1 MRLSVY
7 LDTSS
12 LNFLF
17 ADDSPE
23 KKEITVDF
31 FKNFIKTGVYQSY
44 ISDFVIQEIN
54 QTANKEKRENLLSAI
69 DEHFVEKL
77 EISNPDEI
85 RNLANQYLEYGV
97 VPKNKLLDA
106 LHIACAVTN
115 RIDFLASWNYKHL
128 ANVNRERKVGIVNA
142 RNNYLHPIRI
152 LTPIDL
158 IDYGN

>member
-115 RIDFLASWNYKHL
+115 RIDFLVSWNYKHL
-128 ANVNRERKVGIVNA
+128 ANVNRERKVGIVNT

>member
-106 LHIACAVTN
+106 LHIAV
-115 RIDFLASWNYKHL
+115 R
-128 ANVNRERKVGIVNA
+128 
-142 RNNYLHPIRI
+142 
-152 LTPIDL
+152 
-158 IDYGN
+158 